1 MPRTFQVILLSLI
14 ASGLTTVVNARAQ
27 TPAAPGAPAAPP
39 APAGSP
45 SAGPAAG
52 RAPAFPR
59 FNDVVATV
67 TEGNLTEKVIK
78 GEVIVFASRYSFSP
92 DEDPETIYR
101 VSVDS
106 LVNTKL
112 LKMFLARQQIVVP
125 PEKID
130 EQIEQLKQQLKTEG
144 QDLATTLLQNN
155 ISLEDVRKE
164 YEGRLRWEFYLKPKA
179 TDAALRQY
187 VADHRDLFSGT
198 QLRAS
203 HILLKVEPNASDADK
218 QKVKQK
224 LASVKKEIEGGTIT
238 FAAAAN
244 KYSEDPAN
252 TGGAG
257 GDLDYFTLG
266 TGLVEDFTNVAF
278 KLKKGLVSDPVE
290 TPFGF
295 HLITVTDRKE
305 GKPVDFEQNKPYILR
320 EFATELQKS
329 VVTAERKAAKIDI
342 KPMPKDFFKTQ
353 APPAAAGATGGPDAA
368 ATPKGAGAVAPK

>member
-1 MPRTFQVILLSLI
+1 M
-14 ASGLTTVVNARAQ
+14 
-27 TPAAPGAPAAPP
+27 
-39 APAGSP
+39 
-45 SAGPAAG
+45 
-52 RAPAFPR
+52 
-59 FNDVVATV
+59 VATI
-67 TEGNLTEKVIK
+67 TEGNLTEKVTK
-78 GEVIVFASRYSFSP
+78 GEVIIFASRYSFSP
-92 DEDPETIYR
+92 DEDPETIHR

-130 EQIEQLKQQLKTEG
+130 EQIERLKQQLKTEG

-224 LASVKKEIEGGTIT
+224 LGERQEGDRGRNDYLRGRGQQV
-238 FAAAAN
+238 FGRSRQ
-244 KYSEDPAN
+244 YRRR
-252 TGGAG
+252 GGA
-257 GDLDYFTLG
+257 TW
-266 TGLVEDFTNVAF
+266 VAS
-278 KLKKGLVSDPVE
+278 L
-290 TPFGF
+290 
-295 HLITVTDRKE
+295 
-305 GKPVDFEQNKPYILR
+305 
-320 EFATELQKS
+320 S
-329 VVTAERKAAKIDI
+329 VRDWSRNSPTS
-342 KPMPKDFFKTQ
+342 PSN
-353 APPAAAGATGGPDAA
+353 
-368 ATPKGAGAVAPK
+368 